1 MFLSDKTIKE
11 YIQEGKISI
20 EGEYEIES
28 TGISLHL
35 GNELLIPRPYQ
46 VVDSRNPK
54 ELEYVKYPLTQTPY
68 VLKPN
73 DFVLGST
80 KEIVK
85 TDKDILTMIDGR
97 STYARVGMS
106 IHLSAMFLDGL
117 PFSKESSVLEIKN
130 YGLFNILLHPG
141 EKLGTYL
148 FSLLTTP
155 IESEKDSVYK
165 NQNSVTPPIFK

>member
-1 MFLSDKTIKE
+1 M
-11 YIQEGKISI
+11 
-20 EGEYEIES
+20 
-28 TGISLHL
+28 HL

-46 VVDSRNPK
+46 VVDSRN
-54 ELEYVKYPLTQTPY
+54 LRVRICKYPLTQTPY

-130 YGLFNILLHPG
+130 YGLLTYYFIL
-141 EKLGTYL
+141 EK
-148 FSLLTTP
+148 
-155 IESEKDSVYK
+155 
-165 NQNSVTPPIFK
+165 N